1 MKKGRVTLTDIA
13 KALNISAS
21 TVSRALKDHPAI
33 KKETKDAVVKLAKKL
48 KYQPNLLALGLLQKK
63 TFTIGVIV
71 PEITSHFFS
80 TVITGIRDVLSPAGY
95 NIAICLSNE
104 SFEEEIAITEK
115 MAKTQIDGILV
126 SPASSTKKYKHFKA
140 LQKNG
145 IPLVVFDRDC
155 PGLDVDKVLVDD
167 YDGAFQA
174 VEYLIKSGCQ
184 NIAHLSGPMNLSTTK
199 HRLQGYLDALE
210 KHKVAIKQENI
221 VHVTGFSHEDGIK
234 PAQGLLQLKNRPDAI
249 FAMNDCIAIS
259 TMYVAKKMGL
269 HIPKDISIIGF
280 DDEPHSSYFTP
291 ALSTIWQPVYSM
303 GMLSARILL
312 SKLNDNNPDDNQT
325 LRQEVFKPELVIRA
339 SSRTI

>member
-33 KKETKDAVVKLAKKL
+33 KKETKRAVVKLAKKL

-63 TFTIGVIV
+63 TYSIGVIV

-80 TVITGIRDVLSPAGY
+80 TAITGIRDVLSPAGY
-95 NIAICLSNE
+95 NITICLSNE
-104 SFEEEIAITEK
+104 SFDEEVAITEK
-115 MAKTQIDGILV
+115 MAKTQIDGVLV

-155 PGLDVDKVLVDD
+155 PGLEVDKVLVDD

-174 VEYLIKSGCQ
+174 VEYLIKSGCK
-184 NIAHLSGPMNLSTTK
+184 NIAHLSGPTNLSTTK

-210 KHKVAIKQENI
+210 KYGFPIKVENI
-221 VHVTGFSHEDGIK
+221 IHVTGFTHEDGLK
-234 PAQGLLQLKNRPDAI
+234 PTQNLLQSKNRPDAI

-259 TMYVAKKMGL
+259 AMHVAKKMGL
-269 HIPKDISIIGF
+269 QIPEDVSIIGF

-312 SKLNDNNPDDNQT
+312 SKLQDGEYNPN
-325 LRQEVFKPELVIRA
+325 LRREVFKPELVIRT
-339 SSRTI
+339 SSKII

>member
-1 MKKGRVTLTDIA
+1 MKKSRVTLTDIA

-33 KKETKDAVVKLAKKL
+33 NKETKRAVVKLAKKL

-63 TFTIGVIV
+63 TYTVGVIV
-71 PEITSHFFS
+71 PEITGHFFS

-104 SFEEEIAITEK
+104 SFQEEIAITEK
-115 MAKTQIDGILV
+115 MAKTQIDGVLV
-126 SPASSTKKYKHFKA
+126 SPASSTKTYKHFKA

-155 PGLDVDKVLVDD
+155 PGLDADKVLVDD

-174 VEYLIKSGCQ
+174 VEYLINSGCK
-184 NIAHLSGPMNLSTTK
+184 NIAHLSGPMNLSITE
-199 HRLQGYLDALE
+199 HRLQGYLDALG
-210 KHKVAIKQENI
+210 KHKFPVKQENVI
-221 VHVTGFSHEDGIK
+221 HVSGFTHEDGIK
-234 PAQGLLQLKNRPDAI
+234 PAQKLLKLKNRPDAI

-259 TMYVAKKMGL
+259 AMHVAKKMGL
-269 HIPKDISIIGF
+269 QIPGDVSIIGF

-291 ALSTIWQPVYSM
+291 ALSTIWQPVYSV

-312 SKLNDNNPDDNQT
+312 SKLQEGEEEPE
-325 LRQEVFKPELVIRA
+325 LRREVFKPELIIRA
-339 SSRTI
+339 SSKAV